1 MRKILLTTVALL
13 TTVLMMAAGNN
24 SGNSKAN
31 AIDFDWAEVYEQQGA
46 KWYHVD
52 LSELDVVD
60 PTLALYLTNKNDAPV
75 TINADVVAKVRVEI
89 PFAGVK
95 ESEITQTVDPMT
107 VAAKDYKLWSMNV
120 KDYMKM
126 GVYELYLL
134 INSGTQTVNI
144 SAKMLETDDIVDDAC
159 TSAKDFNWAGETVEA
174 GETWYRLNLYEIKQA
189 NKELDFVVENK
200 GTATAEVDFQLSLDC
215 PATAI
220 FGNNWTI
227 AADEKMTEA
236 FGRIFIDELNDDYVY
251 LKLTTNQSLTLSVV
265 EKQAPTQEEVEEGN
279 KDFTFDDALPLLL
292 DEENTLLANVPTTF
306 DLELALLNAPRGMKA
321 EFVIVNNSD
330 QDANL
335 NQKITFGEKYM
346 PVEKNLVIP
355 AGATVKKEMVN
366 IAYAT
371 SNEFAYVCLT
381 ADQDLSVMMHYIV
394 VNEDIVNEQ
403 PGTVTSTCETS
414 KLLDWNA
421 VTEQKAFVNQ
431 WYEIDI
437 NPLQANGEHLNLEF
451 TNTTDSVVIVMGNIM
466 MSCDSKD
473 TIPYILPI
481 PAGKT
486 LGHVINYNLLALSP
500 LEHAYVSVMVLPT
513 SATSIKD
520 FANVKSQ
527 ADIMDMVSTNL
538 DASVKLTAKAIS
550 AAVDGTACE
559 NGVTVDKAVRYDQAA
574 GTTQWYRITDE
585 MLYDLSHFPEIS
597 FMNNGSKAAHITLAT
612 AVSCDFA
619 TMTQTTITVPTWA
632 DFTLTVPSVFGK
644 LLDKVLNEDVEE
656 MYIKVTTDQPIAF
669 GIDIDYGMAFGCD
682 DAREFNWA
690 TGATIKA
697 YDAQWQHFDITSVKQ
712 NKQQVR
718 LTFANNADSIAWV
731 AAAITLEC
739 PFRLALPMIFP
750 VPANTSIDKWID
762 YSYFASTPVDE
773 LFVALYTDTDI
784 QLTAVA
790 ESAVITPAEDC
801 LNATEVL
808 PNEKYTIQPGTSWYK
823 FAYAPFEAINDKTP
837 TLSFANES
845 DKTATISMGA
855 TVGCEYGIL
864 TKGKVKVP
872 ANLSVTHS
880 VPRWIFKAI
889 RAFINDEVEHY
900 YTQITTNQPLSF
912 QIAMDAE
919 VEPEVP
925 ETPEYVLVQDTVN
938 FYTCAGDWYT
948 NELTEE
954 TVFVDGEPIVLT
966 KQDTIHVNEYLD
978 TIRTYV
984 VNPILPLEVTVE
996 ALAAIPGATPTFTI
1010 GQTPDV
1016 TGTIDAI
1023 INYYLENA
1031 LPNVA
1036 KITLAEWDETTMTN
1050 VVTCETTGYPMTIYI
1065 EDECGNGLPYDLVF
1079 PVEPVEPTYH
1089 DVQNITE
1096 CVSYTWDVNGETYT
1110 ETTTDTYEV
1119 YDPTTGCL
1127 TDVYTL
1133 NLTINQP
1140 TKKVVTIT
1148 ECVSYTWEVNG
1159 QTYTESGNYEVVST
1173 NEAGCEHIDSLY
1185 LTINKPTK
1193 TVVTETACVS
1203 YTWAV
1208 NGQTYTES
1216 GNYEVVSTNEA
1227 GCEHVDS
1234 LYLTINQPTKTVVTE
1249 TACVSYT
1256 WAVNGQTYTE
1266 SGNYEVVSTNEAGC
1280 EHVDS
1285 LYLTINKPTKTVT
1298 TESACAPYVWAV
1310 NGQTYTESGYYE
1322 VVSTNEAGCEH
1333 IDSLYLTIYNTSLP
1347 VVTENDLLAVCG
1359 EAVNVEAANAIINDH
1374 IATTED
1380 YAPNAKVEW
1389 YQLDGTTWNT
1399 LSTTNI
1405 DGTLE
1410 EVTVKYAVATECGS
1424 TESEAYTLTVETP
1437 TPENNPNYTNI
1448 PLVSKYGGRILL
1460 IDLTYIV
1467 ANFGWDVKESD
1478 VAWYQVVG
1486 DQPNVEVDTYL
1497 HDGYAHN
1504 EEDGSVIAGG
1514 KYYARI
1520 EHEAVSATDCG
1531 GEVQT
1536 TTLECASTQ
1545 SAPQLLPNVVRPNET
1560 MRLVNL
1566 DDTTISTVKVVSTT
1580 GELLNT
1586 IQVNYDSEI
1595 LINAAQ
1601 QPGFYI
1607 LEVSNANGKTSLRY
1621 IVK

>member
-437 NPLQANGEHLNLEF
+437 NSLQANGEHLNLEF

-612 AVSCDFA
+612 AVSCDFE

-900 YTQITTNQPLSF
+900 YTQITTDQALSF

-919 VEPEVP
+919 AEPEV
-925 ETPEYVLVQDTVN
+925 PEYVLVQDTVN

-954 TVFVDGEPIVLT
+954 TVFVDGEAIVLT

-1050 VVTCETTGYPMTIYI
+1050 VVTCETTEYPMTIKI
-1065 EDECGNGLPYDLVF
+1065 ADECENEVEHELVF
-1079 PVEPVEPTYH
+1079 PITPVEPTYH
-1089 DVQNITE
+1089 DVQNVTE
-1096 CVSYTWDVNGETYT
+1096 CVSYTWDWTGETYT
-1110 ETTTDTYEV
+1110 ESKVVEHKV
-1119 YDPTTGCL
+1119 YDQTTGCL

-1133 NLTINQP
+1133 NLTINMP
-1140 TKKVVTIT
+1140 T
-1148 ECVSYTWEVNG
+1148 YG
-1159 QTYTESGNYEVVST
+1159 
-1173 NEAGCEHIDSLY
+1173 D
-1185 LTINKPTK
+1185 
-1193 TVVTETACVS
+1193 TV
-1203 YTWAV
+1203 AV
-1208 NGQTYTES
+1208 ICPSE
-1216 GNYEVVSTNEA
+1216 
-1227 GCEHVDS
+1227 
-1234 LYLTINQPTKTVVTE
+1234 L
-1249 TACVSYT
+1249 
-1256 WAVNGQTYTE
+1256 
-1266 SGNYEVVSTNEAGC
+1266 
-1280 EHVDS
+1280 
-1285 LYLTINKPTKTVT
+1285 
-1298 TESACAPYVWAV
+1298 PYVWYENTLNTADETATHTFV
-1310 NGQTYTESGYYE
+1310 N
-1322 VVSTNEAGCEH
+1322 VAGC
-1333 IDSLYLTIYNTSLP
+1333 DSIVTLSLSLKNVTYGDTVAVICPSELPYVWYENTLNSADETATHTFVNAAGCDSIVTLHLSYYNTTLP

-1410 EVTVKYAVATECGS
+1410 EITVKYAIATECGS
-1424 TESEAYTLTVETP
+1424 NESEAYTLVVETP

-1514 KYYARI
+1514 KFYARI

-1536 TTLECASTQ
+1536 TTLECAPIQ